1 MSDVL
6 HFKVEGMSCG
16 GCSSKLQKNLSEIPG
31 VESVS
36 ASHETGAV
44 DVTCG
49 TKPVPRS
56 AIETVIEETGFDVV
70 RC

>member
-6 HFKVEGMSCG
+6 HFQVEGMSCG
-16 GCSSKLQKNLSEIPG
+16 GCSSKLEKNLAEIPG
-31 VESVS
+31 VDAVT

-44 DVTCG
+44 DVTLG
-49 TKPVPRS
+49 GQPVPRS

-70 RC
+70 RG